1 MRHDVASIL
10 IIDLAGNFL
19 GQKTHSVYLV
29 CVLRYSRLHPQQL
42 GQKTSKLPV
51 QTTDIFRVEK
61 SLCFRRKNL
70 GSDKTRCKPTDVA
83 MQRTWMYIYIYAC
96 LWIYHTSFQ
105 VTDLLPCI
113 SPTAKTQPQRI
124 VEFYVLRWTALR
136 LNHSQKQEEL
146 MFHKKQLLHQHWSCK
161 QHSNNSDNFRL
172 SRSITALSQATKS
185 KWIFETV

>member
-1 MRHDVASIL
+1 MKTTKNIIQFLLPQKIKIYCARKNHKNLALKVMRHDVASML

-70 GSDKTRCKPTDVA
+70 GSDKTRCKPADVA
-83 MQRTWMYIYIYAC
+83 MQRTWMYICMSMNIPHFLSSDRPA
-96 LWIYHTSFQ
+96 S
-105 VTDLLPCI
+105 
-113 SPTAKTQPQRI
+113 
-124 VEFYVLRWTALR
+124 
-136 LNHSQKQEEL
+136 
-146 MFHKKQLLHQHWSCK
+146 LHLAHG
-161 QHSNNSDNFRL
+161 
-172 SRSITALSQATKS
+172 
-185 KWIFETV
+185 